1 MSLGLPGAEQL
12 LPGLE
17 RAGSARIPRSPLHS
31 ECASRGLLPRT
42 PSVHT
47 HHSPAAPLALPPW
60 ASQTWS
66 SPLLACKPVLLFL
79 AFQDVVPSH
88 SSLASGRVVLW
99 CVPLAVCHTRSHTPV
114 LKLSS
119 PLPVS
124 EVTLLLHVLRDPS
137 IRLRKESARFELNYV
152 VFPLH
157 VLKPQRLGVSV
168 PPDVGLE
175 MRPLQR

>member
-1 MSLGLPGAEQL
+1 MWFQAT
-12 LPGLE
+12 
-17 RAGSARIPRSPLHS
+17 PLS
-31 ECASRGLLPRT
+31 RGFLASRG
-42 PSVHT
+42 
-47 HHSPAAPLALPPW
+47 
-60 ASQTWS
+60 
-66 SPLLACKPVLLFL
+66 
-79 AFQDVVPSH
+79 
-88 SSLASGRVVLW
+88 VVLW